1 MGEGYSRKVHMGRLH
16 PEVQPLTLIR
26 TIFHKKRTLFLY
38 LLLTNL
44 TNIMWVYGFLN
55 MKKSQNQN
63 TVSALSFDKQ
73 NKRFQHGA
81 FACLILRSWKAFVMC
96 YCFRKPTKTFFYAP
110 QMTVTSGALHLFPV
124 SPNSQWFMARTI
136 RSWAANQWEKSSV
149 RNLLSGPRTRS
160 IRGISWS
167 VITQRFDWLH
177 WIIYCSIAN
186 LSVW

>member
-1 MGEGYSRKVHMGRLH
+1 MGRIH

-44 TNIMWVYGFLN
+44 TNIMGVYCFLN

-81 FACLILRSWKAFVMC
+81 FACLILRSWKAFVMF
-96 YCFRKPTKTFFYAP
+96 YCFRKPIKTFFLCP
-110 QMTVTSGALHLFPV
+110 SNDCHIGRPALV
-124 SPNSQWFMARTI
+124 SS
-136 RSWAANQWEKSSV
+136 
-149 RNLLSGPRTRS
+149 
-160 IRGISWS
+160 
-167 VITQRFDWLH
+167 
-177 WIIYCSIAN
+177 
-186 LSVW
+186 